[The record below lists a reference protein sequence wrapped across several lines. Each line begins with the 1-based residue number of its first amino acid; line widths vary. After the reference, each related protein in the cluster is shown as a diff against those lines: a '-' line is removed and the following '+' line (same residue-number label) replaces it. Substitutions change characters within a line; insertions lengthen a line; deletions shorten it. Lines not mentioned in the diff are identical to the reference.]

1 MVAIKNLV
9 LFVAA
14 ATALPAAIEK
24 RDAFSSLQDDLAKIH
39 DKAGKIVKDMPSCDG
54 VFCAMRLKGQ
64 ADDIKDL
71 LEDATKDITSAS
83 KSFSDSESKKI
94 VTMLDGTLEKDITGV
109 LHGVERHEKLK
120 GLKGRVKPY
129 LEDLKVDIKD
139 FGDALTKKVSKDSVE
154 KVRKEVDEMEAE
166 AEQAIKVYSE

>member
-1 MVAIKNLV
+1 
-9 LFVAA
+9 
-14 ATALPAAIEK
+14 
-24 RDAFSSLQDDLAKIH
+24 
-39 DKAGKIVKDMPSCDG
+39 
-54 VFCAMRLKGQ
+54 
-64 ADDIKDL
+64 
-71 LEDATKDITSAS
+71 
-83 KSFSDSESKKI
+83 
-94 VTMLDGTLEKDITGV
+94 MLDGTLEKDITGV
-109 LHGVERHEKLK
+109 LHGVERHEKLKGLK